1 MKKPKMP
8 KANSSLQTW
17 KNYEQ
22 KLKDLAEKKTII
34 DRVRTKRSKL

>member
-8 KANSSLQTW
+8 KANASLQSW

-22 KLKDLAEKKTII
+22 KLKDLAEKKTVIQ
-34 DRVRTKRSKL
+34 RVREKRSKL